1 MMLLITAAAEA
12 GGGFDPLSP
21 SGLGGFLWTF
31 IVFAVALPF
40 IWIVVMG
47 PVTRALLARDEKAAE
62 AIVSAQRASEDAQKA
77 RAEVEVAL
85 GQARAEAAQLLSE
98 ARARAE
104 SREREIVEGAK
115 KEAEALVERAR
126 VEIQG
131 EQEKALAAIR
141 DEVVELSLGAAS
153 RVLGRAVKSE
163 DDRRLARQL
172 VGAEEGAKG

>member
-1 MMLLITAAAEA
+1 MMMLLLPAAAE

-21 SGLGGFLWTF
+21 SGLGGFMWTAIIF
-31 IVFAVALPF
+31 LVALPF

-62 AIVSAQRASEDAQKA
+62 AIVTAQRASEDAEKA

-85 GQARAEAAQLLSE
+85 GEARAEAAQLLAE
-98 ARARAE
+98 ARGRAE

-126 VEIQG
+126 AEIQG

-141 DEVVELSLGAAS
+141 DEVVELSLDAAS
-153 RVLGRAVKSE
+153 RVLGRAVKGE

-172 VGAEEGAKG
+172 VGAEEGTRG